1 MAFCHFFCI
10 DNSFFVILRIGDTM
24 DKETEFLEYIYQNA
38 KMGIIGIDNIKE
50 KIKDEDLLNTI
61 KEQERDYY
69 MICNKATNLLL
80 DRDRTVKDVSGMS
93 KMMTYIDAKLNTKEE
108 PNNNTI
114 AKMMIKGS
122 NRGIIEIEEKLNN
135 YKEID
140 KKIIN
145 LAKELLKI
153 EKRNLDNLKKFL

>member
-1 MAFCHFFCI
+1 
-10 DNSFFVILRIGDTM
+10 M
-24 DKETEFLEYIYQNA
+24 DKETEFLKYIYQNA
-38 KMGIIGIDNIKE
+38 KMGIIGIDNIKAN
-50 KIKDEDLLNTI
+50 IKDEDLLNTI

-80 DRDRTVKDVSGMS
+80 DRDSTVKDIGGIT

-108 PNNNTI
+108 TNNNTI

-140 KKIIN
+140 KKVIS

>member
-1 MAFCHFFCI
+1 
-10 DNSFFVILRIGDTM
+10 M

-38 KMGIIGIDNIKE
+38 KMGIIGIDNIKDNITE
-50 KIKDEDLLNTI
+50 ADLLNTI

-80 DRDRTVKDVSGMS
+80 DRDKTVKDVSSMA
-93 KMMTYIDAKLNTKEE
+93 KIMTYIDVKLNTKEKTS
-108 PNNNTI
+108 NNMI